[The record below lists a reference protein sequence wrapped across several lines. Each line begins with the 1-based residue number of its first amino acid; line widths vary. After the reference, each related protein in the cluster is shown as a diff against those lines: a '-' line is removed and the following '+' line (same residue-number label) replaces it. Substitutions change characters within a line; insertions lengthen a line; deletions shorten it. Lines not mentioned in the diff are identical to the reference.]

1 MNPAYDSSAEF
12 LPPHSHQ
19 HQHPQHPQHPQHLQ
33 QQQQQQ
39 QQFHPQ
45 YVQSGGYGAPEED
58 VDSDEI
64 SSDDDEGAAKGS
76 GVQSNG
82 GVDGGEEDD
91 DEDDDEDDEEYLEY
105 QKFISTIFTD
115 DMSDMSGELGV
126 GSDVWDHC
134 CSAWRSQGRA

>member
-1 MNPAYDSSAEF
+1 
-12 LPPHSHQ
+12 
-19 HQHPQHPQHPQHLQ
+19 
-33 QQQQQQ
+33 
-39 QQFHPQ
+39 
-45 YVQSGGYGAPEED
+45 VQSGGYGAPEED

-76 GVQSNG
+76 GVQSQSNG
-82 GVDGGEEDD
+82 GVDGGEEDE